1 MPTLARVRATLIL
14 CQSPSSEEV
23 QFLGFSLDLTK
34 DTSMQSLSLPCLQR
48 EYHIKRKE
56 CYLYLTLKILLKR
69 KDLNTMDLCFV
80 VCAKK

>member
-48 EYHIKRKE
+48 EYHIKRKRV
-56 CYLYLTLKILLKR
+56 LLVSYTKNFTEKKR
-69 KDLNTMDLCFV
+69 PQHNGPMLCSL
-80 VCAKK
+80 C